1 MSKNQRLHKQALD
14 LKVKAGHDYYWV
26 HQTKWTGEPCL
37 QLTTDLLEFRK
48 QFINQDLII

>member
-26 HQTKWTGEPCL
+26 HQTKWIGEPCL
-37 QLTTDLLEFRK
+37 QLTAIFWNSGSNL
-48 QFINQDLII
+48 